1 MVNQGDFIVVDF
13 DPTRGHEPRER
24 RPALVVSSFE
34 YNVSTSMAIVC
45 PITGTVSGFYLHDPL
60 PDDCPV
66 QGSVVL
72 EQVRALDLNARPHR
86 VVGHLDEEHLR
97 RALVCLRSFFER
109 SDG

>member
-1 MVNQGDFIVVDF
+1 MVSQGDIIIVDF
-13 DPTRGHEPRER
+13 DPTRGHEPRKR

-34 YNVSTSMAIVC
+34 YDISTSMTLVCAI
-45 PITGTVSGFYLHDPL
+45 TSTVSGFYLHDPL
-60 PDDCPV
+60 PEDCPV
-66 QGSVVL
+66 QGSIVL